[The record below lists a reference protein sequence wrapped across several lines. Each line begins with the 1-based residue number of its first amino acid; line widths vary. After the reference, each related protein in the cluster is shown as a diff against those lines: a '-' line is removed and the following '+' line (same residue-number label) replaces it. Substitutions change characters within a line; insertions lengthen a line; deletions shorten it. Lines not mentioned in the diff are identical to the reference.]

1 MLQLSV
7 IKCNFLRNQ
16 WVIKSHKFRAIFQ
29 VWFNYLLTIMPSWI
43 ISSSM
48 CYKVTEIIAIIV
60 LRHFI
65 NGNESIPLN
74 CFWFSWVCNFDVE
87 LYFFHNKWCRV
98 MLNHAR
104 KLPRSLGLSIV
115 VWMFRCIHVVIILTE
130 LIWLLSTWWIKTYCA
145 LFNIYHETQWAISA
159 IKNKKSRTTD
169 FSKNSTVFYFID
181 GSKQ

>member
-1 MLQLSV
+1 
-7 IKCNFLRNQ
+7 
-16 WVIKSHKFRAIFQ
+16 
-29 VWFNYLLTIMPSWI
+29 
-43 ISSSM
+43 M

-60 LRHFI
+60 IRHFI

-74 CFWFSWVCNFDVE
+74 CFGFSWVCNFDVE

-115 VWMFRCIHVVIILTE
+115 VWMFRCKHVVIIMTE

-159 IKNKKSRTTD
+159 IKYKKSRTTD